1 MEKTKY
7 IAILSVLIVI
17 IIIISLLELHPK
29 VIPVKENNTFISFS
43 GYTILPPNVNSFGLN
58 YSNVTVSV
66 IVNGSITTLVSNETG
81 YINVS
86 SNVNSSKVLAGFY
99 IPTGSTIKNI
109 TLYVKNIYIQVNG
122 SFMPLGLISKVKST
136 TNFSVT
142 THNITTTG
150 IKAVIPRLVFNLS
163 KNRTNKTN
171 SVILFT
177 AFSLL
182 PVYKGNYFSIFT
194 FPSTR
199 YLIYNNLSLSSNTTG
214 SLNPLPN
221 SAVKYFYKD
230 LKSIE
235 IENLTSYSVGNK
247 TIIDIYVKNTRNYPI
262 ILRSLML
269 YSKEPFLHS
278 NIKTPKIILGKNITD
293 ANVSSSYLKRFE
305 DSLINNSLAGFRN
318 MEESLINSTDN
329 TRMIGFIINR
339 NSSISLADA
348 YYNFSAFNNIGYELM
363 PNQTAELSFKGNLTI
378 GLFEDIFIDP
388 NNGNGIT
395 SSELSMQNSSTQYL
409 IVKLPSLDD
418 YNVLIYGNNISY
430 TSYSSYK

>member
-305 DSLINNSLAGFRN
+305 DSLINNSLAAFRN

-329 TRMIGFIINR
+329 TRMIGFIR
-339 NSSISLADA
+339 
-348 YYNFSAFNNIGYELM
+348 M
-363 PNQTAELSFKGNLTI
+363 
-378 GLFEDIFIDP
+378 
-388 NNGNGIT
+388 
-395 SSELSMQNSSTQYL
+395 
-409 IVKLPSLDD
+409 
-418 YNVLIYGNNISY
+418 
-430 TSYSSYK
+430 